1 MTSRIS
7 LNGIWKLSWVD
18 RRPAADL
25 ANLPRDPGIDIPVP
39 GDIHQAL
46 QAAGRIA
53 EPALSDNV
61 RQLGWLG
68 TKEWWL
74 ARTFA
79 LTPQPGQAV
88 ELNFTGLD
96 YEADVWLNGRHLA
109 QHRNMFRPLRVVIT
123 DLVQPQ
129 NTLAVRLLPHLGD
142 TRGLPNPKVLG
153 AVFGRGLTIPQ
164 EAQLRRAWMRKAQ
177 YTFGWDW
184 TQDVF
189 SCGIW
194 QDVTIDLIQPVIIEQ
209 LQVITAKLAERTAE
223 LVFQCRTRSVLPD
236 TAKAQFTVELYK
248 AGQSS
253 HVGAW
258 TQPVLLAPGQTRHCL
273 RATISDPALWWP
285 AEYGPQSLYEAVFR
299 VMTSGATVESP
310 RVTFGIRTVRVD
322 ESPRRQRGAYK
333 FRLIVNG
340 VPIYAK
346 GADWVPADMIP
357 ARVPSDRRRTLLRL
371 AREAHL
377 NYLRVWGGGVY
388 EAEEFYTL
396 CDELGIMLWQ
406 DFMFSCAEYPDFD
419 EEFMAEVRPE
429 IRFQVQRLRNHPS
442 LVIWCGNNEIDQQQD
457 HHGARIARPNRSYY
471 GESIFKKLIPEILA
485 EEDPT
490 RPYRNSSGCRGLH
503 SAPAESPLAFSSG
516 VTHFDIFDEIWK
528 RGPKNIPSF
537 INEWYGGAPPVIK
550 SIAAYL
556 PESERHWSSPIWQ
569 LHDFAGDRLEEKLKS
584 VVPTPDLPFNDKV
597 YYYQVVQAETVKT
610 GAELLRKHKWENSGQ
625 CYWMFGD
632 AYPGFTWSVVDYFLR
647 AKPAYFAMKR
657 AFQPLLPVAEDL
669 GDRVEIAMVNDT
681 REPRRGVLRAV
692 IMDFQGR
699 AQVCRERK
707 IKAPAN
713 ASLPAL
719 TIPLRIIPD
728 RSDALLW
735 MGYFEKGRCICE
747 NRFFLDTIRN
757 LKIPLAK
764 VKTGFV
770 RKNGLVQAV
779 RLSTDVFARNVAI
792 TGVAQDL
799 ELSDN
804 YVDVVPGRPVVIYL
818 ARPAPATEITC
829 DWENRELRPYTIMK
843 VPVTRL
849 RGVKGGQVT
858 ATVELYNPGT
868 QSQVFRFF
876 VRLPPNWTTPL
887 TEQSVEVK
895 PRATRT
901 LSVPVNIPLADSMTA
916 QATFTVGIRQANREY
931 PILLTVTLDEPLV
944 TRVQAKSG
952 QVCLE
957 IQNQARTPI
966 SDVEVVAAWETRRVV
981 AQTAP
986 PFDLQPGASRCLTFP
1001 VQRAQPYSFLALVKG
1016 PFGRQMTVPSWIAG
1030 GAKSCLRHFK
1040 TRALD
1045 KDGCLRA
1052 GYIGQD
1058 VLPGLQQSRA
1068 YVLRPD
1074 LPSAV
1079 YSYIPG
1085 TRAWVW
1091 LFLHYSDTHLFLHAF
1106 VQGDRFYMSPTGSLH
1121 QGSCVELGLSCT
1133 DQLEFELA
1141 MGLTAEG
1148 PRVYLRRD
1156 HGQPAGVKGLT
1167 PWENVQVAHRPQE
1180 QLVFYR
1186 FVIGWERLH
1195 PGFKPA
1201 PGKIVRCAFV
1211 FPTGQGTGV
1220 NLFQGIQA
1228 GKDIMKYGKLILD

>member
-7 LNGIWKLSWVD
+7 LNGIWKLSWLD
-18 RRPAADL
+18 RRPTADL
-25 ANLPRDPGIDIPVP
+25 ANLPRDPGIDMTVP

-53 EPALSDNV
+53 DPALSDNV

-74 ARTFA
+74 MRTFA
-79 LTPQPGQAV
+79 LTPELGQTV
-88 ELNFTGLD
+88 ELNFAGLD

-109 QHRNMFRPLRVVIT
+109 RRRNMFRPLRVVIT
-123 DLVQPQ
+123 DLVHPQ
-129 NTLAVRLLPHLGD
+129 NTLIVRLLPHLGD
-142 TRGLPNPKVLG
+142 TRGLPDPKVLQT
-153 AVFGRGLTIPQ
+153 VFGRGITIPPEVQ
-164 EAQLRRAWMRKAQ
+164 SRRAWMRKAQ

-209 LQVITAKLAERTAE
+209 PQVITEKLAARQAE
-223 LVFQCRTRSVLPD
+223 LIFQCRTRSVLTN
-236 TAKAQFTVELYK
+236 TAKAQFRIEVYQ
-248 AGQSS
+248 AGQTSR
-253 HVGAW
+253 VGAW

-273 RATISDPALWWP
+273 HATVANPQLWWP

-299 VMTSGATVESP
+299 VETAGETVESG
-310 RVTFGIRTVRVD
+310 RVAFGIRTVQVD
-322 ESPRRQRGAYK
+322 EGRRKQQGAYK

-340 VPIYAK
+340 VPVYAK
-346 GADWVPADMIP
+346 GADWVPADLIP
-357 ARVPSDRRRTLLRL
+357 ARVNSERRRKLLRL
-371 AREAHL
+371 ARQAHL

-388 EAEEFYTL
+388 EDDEFYTL
-396 CDELGIMLWQ
+396 CDELGLLLWQ

-419 EEFMAEVRPE
+419 EAFLDEIKPE

-457 HHGARIARPNRSYY
+457 HHGARINRPNRSYY

-490 RPYRNSSGCRGLH
+490 RPYRNSSGCRGRH
-503 SAPAESPLAFSSG
+503 SSPAESPLSFSSG

-528 RGPKNIPSF
+528 RGPKQIPSF
-537 INEWYGGAPPVIK
+537 INEWYGGAPPVMR
-550 SIAAYL
+550 SIAEYL
-556 PESERHWSSPIWQ
+556 PEADRRWSSPKWQ

-584 VVPTPDLPFNDKV
+584 AAPTPDLPFSAKV
-597 YYYQVVQAETVKT
+597 YYYQVVQAESLKT

-625 CYWMFGD
+625 CYWMFDD

-647 AKPAYFAMKR
+647 EKPAYFAMKR
-657 AFQPLLPVAEDL
+657 AFQPVLPVAEDL

-681 REPRRGVLRAV
+681 LAPRRGVLQAV

-699 AQVCRERK
+699 EQVYREQN
-707 IKAPAN
+707 IKVPAN
-713 ASLPAL
+713 AALRVL
-719 TIPLRIIPD
+719 TIPAGKIPD
-728 RSDALLW
+728 RSGALLW
-735 MGYFEKGRCICE
+735 MGYFEKGRCISE

-764 VKTGFV
+764 VKIRFV
-770 RKNGLVQAV
+770 RQNGLVRAV
-779 RLSTDVFARNVAI
+779 RLSTDVFARNVSF

-804 YVDVVPGRPVVIYL
+804 YVDVVPGRPVLIRL
-818 ARPAPATEITC
+818 ARPAPAAEITC

-858 ATVELYNPGT
+858 ATVELYNPET
-868 QSQVFRFF
+868 QPQTFRFF

-887 TEQSVEVK
+887 AEQSLEVK
-895 PRATRT
+895 PRATHV
-901 LSVPVNIPLADSMTA
+901 LSVPVDIPLADSMPV
-916 QATFTVGIRQANREY
+916 QATFTVGIRQADRAY

-944 TRVQAKSG
+944 TRIQAKPG
-952 QVCLE
+952 QVSLE
-957 IQNQARTPI
+957 IQNQARVPI
-966 SDVEVVAAWETRRVV
+966 SDVEVMAAWETRRVV

-986 PFDLQPGASRCLTFP
+986 PFDLQPGAARCLTFP
-1001 VQRAQPYSFLALVKG
+1001 VRRAQPYSFLALVKG
-1016 PFGRQMTVPSWIAG
+1016 PFGRQTTVAFWIAV
-1030 GAKSCLRHFK
+1030 GAKACLRRFK
-1040 TRALD
+1040 TRAWD
-1045 KDGCLRA
+1045 QDSCLRA
-1052 GYIGQD
+1052 DYIGRN

-1074 LPSAV
+1074 IPSAV

-1085 TRAWVW
+1085 THGRIW

-1106 VQGDRFYMSPTGSLH
+1106 VQGDRFHISPTGVLH
-1121 QGSCVELGLSCT
+1121 QGSCVEFGLSCT

-1156 HGQPAGVKGLT
+1156 HGQPAGAAGLT
-1167 PWENVQVAHRPQE
+1167 PWDNLQVAHRPRE

-1186 FVIGWERLH
+1186 FAIGWERLH
-1195 PGFKPA
+1195 PGFVPA
-1201 PGKIVRCAFV
+1201 RGKTLRCSFI
-1211 FPTGQGTGV
+1211 FLTGAGTGV

-1228 GKDIMKYGKLILD
+1228 GKDIAKYGTLVLG